1 MRKLKKEDTRT
12 HAHTLAKE
20 KNKSFAGTLSFG
32 SHKWRIFA
40 AHALVLF
47 SFLFHNSSQNKL
59 ITRPYIADAHT
70 HREGTNYLIL

>member
-32 SHKWRIFA
+32 SHKCYIF
-40 AHALVLF
+40 LLF
-47 SFLFHNSSQNKL
+47 NSSLNNLDYMALYRQS
-59 ITRPYIADAHT
+59 
-70 HREGTNYLIL
+70 TNGWIR